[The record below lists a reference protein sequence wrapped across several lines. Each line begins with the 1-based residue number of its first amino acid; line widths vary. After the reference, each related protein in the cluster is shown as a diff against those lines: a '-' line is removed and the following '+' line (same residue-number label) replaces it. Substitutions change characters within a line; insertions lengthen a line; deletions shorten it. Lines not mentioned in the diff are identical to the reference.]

1 MAYPGQF
8 VSTTVLILSG
18 AVAVCAAGQVR
29 ATQRDA
35 EAMRQKVA
43 DIVTYDNQSTK
54 QARLTTVTENE
65 VNSYL
70 QYDLRDELPV
80 GVVEPSVSALGPGR
94 LSGRA
99 VVDLDAVRKAG
110 KSTGLLDLRSLL
122 TGRLPVTATGLL
134 HVSNGVGRFELESAT
149 IGGVPI
155 PKRLLQEIIAHYS
168 KSAEDPD
175 GVGLDEP
182 FEMPAHIREIQV
194 QRGHA
199 VIVQ

>member
-1 MAYPGQF
+1 VF
-8 VSTTVLILSG
+8 VIVLS
-18 AVAVCAAGQVR
+18 ASVAVSVGAQVR

-35 EAMRQKVA
+35 EAMRQKVEA
-43 DIVTYDNQSTK
+43 IATYDNRSAK

-70 QYDLRDELPV
+70 QYELRDDLPV

-99 VVDLDAVRKAG
+99 VVDLDAVRKAS
-110 KSTGLLDLRSLL
+110 KSASLLDLRSYL
-122 TGRLPVTATGLL
+122 TGRLPVTATGVLR
-134 HVSNGVGRFELESAT
+134 VSDGVGRFELESAT
-149 IGGVPI
+149 VGGVPI
-155 PKRLLQEIIAHYS
+155 PKRLLQEIVAHYS
-168 KSAEDPD
+168 KSADDPD